1 MKKLILF
8 ALLLLPFF
16 AVKAQI
22 KIQVSGMVKDSTDEA
37 VISAAVRLE
46 SARDTLNTIT
56 NLDGVFV
63 FSNIKASEF
72 VLTIT
77 ALGYKTIKQ
86 RYFNDPKATQIT
98 LDPIVMGKDSRV
110 LNEVVVNGTLDVVIK
125 EDTLEYNAGS
135 YKLKENAVAEDLLKK
150 LPRQQ
155 LLGQHRECAA
165 LRGKGWGKPHSV
177 INYIYN
183 YDISKLVGYHYQVM
197 QEMMDRGYNVSEEWL
212 ESNYRGKKLGF
223 TGTYKVD
230 TSKYPEHNKEYMKE
244 CIKNLKQKGVD
255 LNEN

>member
-1 MKKLILF
+1 M
-8 ALLLLPFF
+8 
-16 AVKAQI
+16 
-22 KIQVSGMVKDSTDEA
+22 
-37 VISAAVRLE
+37 RLWH
-46 SARDTLNTIT
+46 
-56 NLDGVFV
+56 V
-63 FSNIKASEF
+63 
-72 VLTIT
+72 
-77 ALGYKTIKQ
+77 
-86 RYFNDPKATQIT
+86 
-98 LDPIVMGKDSRV
+98 
-110 LNEVVVNGTLDVVIK
+110 
-125 EDTLEYNAGS
+125 
-135 YKLKENAVAEDLLKK
+135 DLLKK

-223 TGTYKVD
+223 KGTYKVD